1 MARGGGSFSG
11 GGGSS
16 SGGHSGG
23 SFGGGH
29 SGGGRSFGGRSSSSS
44 NGRSS
49 SSSGSF
55 HTPSSGSRRTPPP
68 VTGGYVNPSR
78 STINPG
84 GGNFNNSSGGGFQQR
99 PRKKRDGLITS
110 IIMIAVFILVLLFIV
125 GLFADDT
132 DGVQNTT
139 ARTPLTGAVQMT
151 DYYKDDIGWITEKDV
166 LISGLE
172 DFYHET
178 GVQPYVLFVPYDSR
192 FWRGD
197 DFNSDAGYEY
207 LEQVYSS
214 TFNDEAHFIFAY
226 FACANDSKDLMN
238 GQFEYLKG
246 YQADTIMDNEA
257 LKIFWGNFEKYYN
270 DTSYTI
276 EEMFANAF
284 SDTATRIMSAPTNG
298 YDAMIMLIIV
308 AGIACAIICVVVLVR
323 TAARRKREKE
333 EYTRKLL
340 ETPLESFG
348 TDTSELE
355 KKYQD

>member
-1 MARGGGSFSG
+1 MARGSGSFG
-11 GGGSS
+11 GGG
-16 SGGHSGG
+16 GGHSGG

-29 SGGGRSFGGRSSSSS
+29 SGGGRSFGGRPSSSSS
-44 NGRSS
+44 NRAHTPAPSPRSS
-49 SSSGSF
+49 RPIY
-55 HTPSSGSRRTPPP
+55 HNPPSSG
-68 VTGGYVNPSR
+68 GYVSSGRPI
-78 STINPG
+78 INSG
-84 GGNFNNSSGGGFQQR
+84 GGNFNNTPGSNNNGGFQQK

-110 IIMIAVFILVLLFIV
+110 IIMIAVFVILLLFIF

-132 DGVQNTT
+132 TDMQNTT
-139 ARTPLTGAVQMT
+139 ERTALSGAVQMT

-178 GVQPYVLFVPYDSR
+178 GVQPYVLLVPYDSR
-192 FWRGD
+192 FWNGS
-197 DFNSDAGYEY
+197 DFNGDAGQAY
-207 LEQVYSS
+207 LEQVYAE

-226 FACANDSKDLMN
+226 FACANDGKDILD

-257 LKIFWGNFEKYYN
+257 MKIFWGYFQNYYN
-270 DTSYTI
+270 DTFYTI

-298 YDAMIMLIIV
+298 YDTMIVLIIA
-308 AGIACAIICVVVLVR
+308 AGIAIVIIGIVMIVR
-323 TAARRKREKE
+323 TAAQRKREKE
-333 EYTRKLL
+333 EYTRKIL